1 MPVPYHRTRAVSA
14 LVLATGLL
22 VTVPVMAVQAAAGS
36 EATKSAPQ
44 AAAVHSCTYRST
56 VGYACDYCY
65 GTAT

>member
-1 MPVPYHRTRAVSA
+1 MPVPYHRTRAASA